1 LSKPPWLVR
10 ELELNEKLFP
20 NHLPFIFYGALV
32 GVGSLWPNCLIHHQ
46 IYKEVLKFFTKID
59 ILKRKMLG
67 RKNPKR
73 EEVKQPDHI
82 IKIMNQYIRS
92 EIVSGQQ
99 APTPSKQG

>member
-1 LSKPPWLVR
+1 
-10 ELELNEKLFP
+10 
-20 NHLPFIFYGALV
+20 
-32 GVGSLWPNCLIHHQ
+32 
-46 IYKEVLKFFTKID
+46 LKSFTKID

-67 RKNPKR
+67 RKNPKG

-92 EIVSGQQ
+92 EIVSRQQ